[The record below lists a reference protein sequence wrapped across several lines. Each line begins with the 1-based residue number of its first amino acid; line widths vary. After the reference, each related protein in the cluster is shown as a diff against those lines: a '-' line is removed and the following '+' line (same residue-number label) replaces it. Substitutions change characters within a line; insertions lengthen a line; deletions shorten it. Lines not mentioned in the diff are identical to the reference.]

1 MNTPRLAPEFTEST
15 ESVTAAAVESVAA
28 LDPQALQDSLD
39 REGFAIT
46 APMVDA
52 DTCAQLAGLYTAA
65 EGIFRS
71 TVTMARHEFGR
82 GEYKYFAR
90 PLPGLVEALRRAMY
104 ARLAPVAN
112 AWEKRLGSAG
122 DWPADH
128 DSVAARC
135 AAAGQTRPTTLLRY
149 GPGDYNCLHQDLY
162 GEIHFPLQAILL
174 LDRPGIDF
182 DGGELILVE
191 QRPRRQSRPMV
202 LPLTQGAFAVIPVRE
217 RPIQGIRGPAR
228 VQVRHGVSKLHR
240 GFRRTLGLIFHDA
253 A

>member
-1 MNTPRLAPEFTEST
+1 MNTPRSPTHIETG
-15 ESVTAAAVESVAA
+15 ESVTAVEAVAA
-28 LDPQALQDSLD
+28 LEPQALQDSLD

-52 DTCAQLAGLYTAA
+52 ATCAQLAGLYTAA
-65 EGIFRS
+65 EGMFRS
-71 TVTMARHEFGR
+71 TVTMAQHGFGS

-90 PLPGLVEALRRAMY
+90 PLPGLVQALRRAMY
-104 ARLAPVAN
+104 ARLAPIAN
-112 AWEKRLGSAG
+112 AWDARMGGAA

-128 DSVAARC
+128 DSVVARC
-135 AAAGQTRPTTLLRY
+135 AAAGQTRPTPLLLRY

-162 GEIHFPLQAILL
+162 GDIHFPLQAILL

-182 DGGELILVE
+182 EGGELILVE
-191 QRPRRQSRPMV
+191 QRPRRQSKPIV
-202 LPLTQGAFAVIPVRE
+202 LPLTQGAFAVVPVRE
-217 RPIQGIRGPAR
+217 RPVQGIRGPAR

>member
-1 MNTPRLAPEFTEST
+1 MSMPDRASP
-15 ESVTAAAVESVAA
+15 VEAVAA
-28 LDPQALQDSLD
+28 LEPENLQDALD

-46 APMVDA
+46 APIVDA
-52 DTCAQLAGLYTAA
+52 DTCAEIAGLYSAV
-65 EGIFRS
+65 EGTFRS
-71 TVTMARHEFGR
+71 TVTMARHGFGS

-90 PLPGLVEALRRAMY
+90 PLPGLVQALRCAMY
-104 ARLAPVAN
+104 ARLAPIAN
-112 AWEKRLGSAG
+112 AWAARLGYAA

-135 AAAGQTRPTTLLRY
+135 AAAGQTRPTPLLLRY

-174 LDRPGIDF
+174 LDRPEIDF
-182 DGGELILVE
+182 FGGELILVE
-191 QRPRRQSRPMV
+191 QRPRRQSRPIV

-217 RPIQGIRGPAR
+217 RPVQGIRGGAR
-228 VQVRHGVSKLHR
+228 VQVRHGVSKVHR